1 MSKTTSLR
9 IANLAFCPGDDRR
22 RRQHLRVTGTLG
34 VLRAGAEQ
42 GLVNVPALIGRLKTT
57 SFYVDDALV
66 NAIFQR
72 WLGP

>member
-1 MSKTTSLR
+1 M
-9 IANLAFCPGDDRR
+9 
-22 RRQHLRVTGTLG
+22 TGTLG

-42 GLVNVPALIGRLKTT
+42 GFVNVPAWIGRLKTT